1 MVVRECID
9 MLECIGMLECIDMQ
23 ECIHMLECIDMLEC
37 KYLPECIHMLECKY
51 LSECIHMLE
60 CIDMPGGLPRRRT
73 TSARVTK
80 HAQTVFS
87 GWNMDSIHAA
97 S

>member
-23 ECIHMLECIDMLEC
+23 
-37 KYLPECIHMLECKY
+37 
-51 LSECIHMLE
+51 ECIHMLE

>member
-1 MVVRECID
+1 
-9 MLECIGMLECIDMQ
+9 
-23 ECIHMLECIDMLEC
+23 
-37 KYLPECIHMLECKY
+37 
-51 LSECIHMLE
+51 
-60 CIDMPGGLPRRRT
+60 MPGGLPRRRT
-73 TSARVTK
+73 TSARVIK